1 MPGKLGGQTAI
12 FGNHKKEKVIFRAK
26 RHNFWTAGLVA
37 AVILAAVGLRVGL
50 AEANDS
56 TTQRFRD
63 QLEDI
68 SRNIDQ
74 VHSDLDGIH
83 SHQDTLEETIQS
95 ISHGIRHLD
104 SEIGQ
109 TRQQLAGTR
118 QLIGKYENE
127 IDQQKGILKYLLQVI
142 YQQSDTSDLELFLA
156 SDSFGDY
163 IDQQANLS
171 RLKTEV
177 GQSVRRLTETTNSL
191 RVEEQNREIS
201 LTNLFG
207 QQETQESLRAEQR
220 AVLAE
225 TEGQEALYQ
234 QRLKRLQDD
243 YTAKQRELE
252 AYLASLLRQQVTYG
266 EVAAGDVI
274 GKMGNTGWST
284 APHLHM
290 AIYADSS
297 TKYDPLRYIF
307 DNDLVWPVGGS
318 GGYVSQ
324 GFKPTHQALDIAGPE
339 GLPIRAVAAGK
350 IIHRGCLW
358 PGTRWATFGVI
369 LNHNNG
375 QYYSLYIHLQ
385 APNNAKYSDCNTN
398 QRPPSAGGRY
408 YLQKSIDYDITI

>member
-1 MPGKLGGQTAI
+1 M
-12 FGNHKKEKVIFRAK
+12 VFRK
-26 RHNFWTAGLVA
+26 RRYSSWPVYLVLAGL
-37 AVILAAVGLRVGL
+37 LAVGLLSGV

-63 QLEDI
+63 QLDDI

-83 SHQDTLEETIQS
+83 SHKETLEETIRS
-95 ISHGIRHLD
+95 INQGINYLD

-109 TRQQLAGTR
+109 TRHQLADTQR
-118 QLIGKYENE
+118 LISQYESE
-127 IDQQKGILKYLLQVI
+127 IEDQKEVLKYLLQVI
-142 YQQSDTSDLELFLA
+142 YQQSETSDLELFLA

-163 IDQQANLS
+163 IERQENLS

-177 GQSVRRLTETTNSL
+177 GQSVRRLIDTTDDL
-191 RVEEQNREIS
+191 RTEEQNEEIS
-201 LTNLFG
+201 LTNLVG
-207 QQETQESLRAEQR
+207 QQETQESLKSEQQ
-220 AVLAE
+220 AILVE
-225 TEGQEALYQ
+225 TRGQEALFQ

-243 YTAKQRELE
+243 YDAKQRELE

-307 DNDLVWPVGGS
+307 DNDLTWPVGGS

-358 PGTRWATFGVI
+358 PGTRWSTFGVI
-369 LNHNNG
+369 LNHNDG

-385 APNNAKYSDCNTN
+385 APNNEKYNDCNRN

-408 YLQKSIDYDITI
+408 YLQKSIDYDITF